1 VKKAIGL
8 GLALFAI
15 VSCKNKNQFTIEG
28 KLENAGDLKQVLL
41 YKEDLL
47 IDSAVLSEDKEFK
60 FNVASPDATFFY
72 VVAKDKNY
80 LLVAQNG
87 DDLDFHADFT
97 NQTGEYSIEGS
108 DIADK
113 LKSYNQISNRYGK
126 VFLGLQN
133 QFQKEVSKNPAV
145 KDSLEKVLLP
155 VFEKNMEEFGQASLK
170 FGQENKDNLA
180 GFYAMSSLDVSKY
193 EPQLLDYAGEIRGKF
208 LNNKPVEAFLS
219 RMDKIKAVAIG
230 QIAPDFEAP
239 TLIGGKMKLSD
250 LRGKYVLLD
259 FWASWCAPCRQE
271 NPNIV
276 RIHNT
281 YKNKNFTV
289 LGVSLDNTK
298 ADWEKAVKADNLAW
312 NHVSELMQWDSKI
325 ARDYQVESIPSSFLL
340 DPQGKIIAKN
350 LRGSDLEVFLKK
362 TLK

>member
-1 VKKAIGL
+1 M
-8 GLALFAI
+8 
-15 VSCKNKNQFTIEG
+15 
-28 KLENAGDLKQVLL
+28 
-41 YKEDLL
+41 
-47 IDSAVLSEDKEFK
+47 
-60 FNVASPDATFFY
+60 
-72 VVAKDKNY
+72 
-80 LLVAQNG
+80 LVAQNG

-113 LKSYNQISNRYGK
+113 LKSYNQISNKYGK

-133 QFQKEVSKNPAV
+133 QFQEKVSKNPAV
-145 KDSLEKVLLP
+145 KDSLERVLLP

-193 EPQLLDYAGEIRGKF
+193 EPQLLDYAGQIKGKF

-239 TLIGGKMKLSD
+239 TLTGGKMKLSD

-276 RIHNT
+276 RIYNT

-298 ADWEKAVKADNLAW
+298 PDWEKAVKADNLDW

-350 LRGSDLEVFLKK
+350 LRGSDLEDFLKK